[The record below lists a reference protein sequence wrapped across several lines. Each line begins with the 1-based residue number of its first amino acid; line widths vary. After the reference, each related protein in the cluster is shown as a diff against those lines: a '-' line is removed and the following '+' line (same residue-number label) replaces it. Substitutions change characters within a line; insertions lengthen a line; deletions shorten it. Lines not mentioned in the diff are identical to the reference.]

1 MICYIQIENGNLL
14 FILPLFPFEM
24 NRNNVESK
32 MEYTQQGIDTQLTNS
47 VWYSKRKY
55 QRILSIFRKIKNGK
69 IIRTGKSLFQK
80 TKISTAQA
88 NRTKTQSNGTKTN
101 FIYNF
106 EWV

>member
-47 VWYSKRKY
+47 V
-55 QRILSIFRKIKNGK
+55 
-69 IIRTGKSLFQK
+69 
-80 TKISTAQA
+80 
-88 NRTKTQSNGTKTN
+88 
-101 FIYNF
+101 
-106 EWV
+106 